1 MIQKMLKPDKYTD
14 VGLSVVG
21 VSAEILAELSKEPT
35 QKYSSLQSKVIFR
48 LGPAAKQNFLH
59 SLVFLFSLGKIR
71 YHSKEDAV
79 EYLHEENKK

>member
-1 MIQKMLKPDKYTD
+1 MIKPDKYTD

-21 VSAEILAELSKEPT
+21 VSAEILVELSKEPT
-35 QKYSSLQSKVIFR
+35 QKYNSLQSKVVYH

-59 SLVFLFSLGKIR
+59 ALVFLFSLGKIR